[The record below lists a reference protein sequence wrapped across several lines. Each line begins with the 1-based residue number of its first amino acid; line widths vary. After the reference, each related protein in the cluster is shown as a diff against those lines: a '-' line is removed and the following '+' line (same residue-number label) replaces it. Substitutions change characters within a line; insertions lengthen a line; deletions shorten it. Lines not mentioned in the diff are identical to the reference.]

1 MIIINETPKLEVLVA
16 IDKESAHVKGL
27 LDTIHLLKDSPENI
41 AAVNGYI
48 QKNAVLRGIENQLK
62 KGLNPHA
69 DLIDSLEYAA
79 KQLDM
84 WLPKL
89 RDRVLKSKTSVYDVE
104 TITFREKGILD
115 IVSALNFFNRYATMV
130 LNIVLTQAAKEVNF
144 ASFLTKV
151 DITFFNNT
159 PTYFAGLLIRFSQS
173 VKSLEDMVDN
183 LSDETYDATSEEIL
197 RNSVGDKAVSAL
209 RGLAPHELNP
219 LYWWKRRQMK
229 ADIKAIVDTNQD
241 IDMLAMKIAR
251 LNNRRDGTNDPDIDR
266 QIEVYQDALIK
277 KQGKIMQIEAK
288 YGN

>member
-89 RDRVLKSKTSVYDVE
+89 RDRILKSKTSVYDVE

-159 PTYFAGLLIRFSQS
+159 PNYFAGLLIRFSQS
-173 VKSLEDMVDN
+173 VKSLEEMVEN
-183 LSDETYDATSEEIL
+183 LSEETYDATSEEIL